1 MVKNSAVLVVMAK
14 QPRAG
19 TTKTRLCPPFSPQ
32 HAAALS
38 EALLLDTFDLAG
50 HIAGVQLAA
59 AVTPAAALPYFEQV
73 SPPGTI
79 LLPVDGGNIGV
90 CLVQA
95 FEAFFK
101 AGFKKVIALNAD
113 GPTLPGSYILQ
124 ALDLLE
130 DHGVVLGPG
139 EDGGYYLVGLKGPCP
154 QLFSDIEWS
163 TSRVLQQTLA
173 RADALGLR
181 TALTPPWYDV
191 DTAREAARLLAELP
205 HLPLHRLIHTRRFFE
220 NLPPGE
226 WPNP

>member
-1 MVKNSAVLVVMAK
+1 MVKNTAILMVMAK

-32 HAAALS
+32 QAAALS

-50 HIAGVQLAA
+50 DLAGVQLAA
-59 AVTPAAALPYFEQV
+59 AFSPADALPYFEQV

-79 LLPVDGGNIGV
+79 LLPVDGAHIGV
-90 CLVQA
+90 CLAQA

-113 GPTLPGSYILQ
+113 GPSLPRSYLLQ

-130 DHGVVLGPG
+130 DYGVVLGPG

-154 QLFSDIEWS
+154 ELFQGIEWS
-163 TSRVLQQTLA
+163 TSRVLQQTLS

-191 DTAREAARLLAELP
+191 DTIREAARLLAELP
-205 HLPLHRLIHTRRFFE
+205 HLPPHRLLHTRRFFE
-220 NLPPGE
+220 NLPPGA
-226 WPNP
+226 WPNL